1 MRWKGRRQSDN
12 IEDRRG
18 DTPAGMGGRRAGS
31 AGLLRLLPLLMRTL
45 GLKGTVLVVAAFGAF
60 TYFSGDGT
68 GSLLGNGT
76 AQGTGGSEAPA
87 DSAEQE
93 LVEFVAV
100 VLAETEATWQRQFAQ
115 QNRRYVQPQLVLY
128 RGATRSACGLGQA
141 AMGPFY
147 CPGDQK
153 IYLDLA
159 FFDDLS
165 RRHGAPG
172 DFARAY
178 VIAHEVGHHVQTL
191 LGISEQVQR
200 ARQGMDEGSANALS
214 VRQELQA
221 DCYAGLWGRDADQ
234 RADLLEA
241 GDVEEA
247 LVAAGAIGDDRLQ
260 TQARGYV
267 TPDSFTHGSSEQR
280 VRWFRIGMTEG
291 SLAAC
296 DTFRG

>member
-128 RGATRSACGLGQA
+128 RGATRSACGPRAGGHGSFLLPR
-141 AMGPFY
+141 GPE
-147 CPGDQK
+147 
-153 IYLDLA
+153 
-159 FFDDLS
+159 DLS
-165 RRHGAPG
+165 
-172 DFARAY
+172 
-178 VIAHEVGHHVQTL
+178 
-191 LGISEQVQR
+191 
-200 ARQGMDEGSANALS
+200 
-214 VRQELQA
+214 
-221 DCYAGLWGRDADQ
+221 
-234 RADLLEA
+234 
-241 GDVEEA
+241 
-247 LVAAGAIGDDRLQ
+247 
-260 TQARGYV
+260 
-267 TPDSFTHGSSEQR
+267 
-280 VRWFRIGMTEG
+280 
-291 SLAAC
+291 
-296 DTFRG
+296 